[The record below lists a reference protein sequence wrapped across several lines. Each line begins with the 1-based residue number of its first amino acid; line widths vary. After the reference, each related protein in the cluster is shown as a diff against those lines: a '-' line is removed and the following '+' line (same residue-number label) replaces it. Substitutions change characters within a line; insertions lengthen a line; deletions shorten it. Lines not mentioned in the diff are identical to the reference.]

1 MSEKMTRE
9 EEQKVVATICKLSNE
24 YDYNNPQDV
33 KAILNKVSKNA
44 SFQHSNF
51 GMRYITR
58 LSMINAGVAPA
69 TCILC
74 GKPAENQMIC
84 DTCMKTINQYAGKMQ
99 KQVERQ
105 TPVSSNNTQ
114 VNDQMSSIEDL
125 FKDMDDSLMQLASQS
140 TVGTIKK
147 LSWINITLSII
158 NSIVIFFLAL
168 FLWKFIMSQ

>member
-1 MSEKMTRE
+1 MTRE

-51 GMRYITR
+51 GTRYISR
-58 LSMINAGVAPA
+58 LSMINAGGAPA

-84 DTCMKTINQYAGKMQ
+84 DTCMKTINQYARKMQ

-105 TPVSSNNTQ
+105 NPASGGNNSQT
-114 VNDQMSSIEDL
+114 NDQMSSIEDL